1 VILGTKSTFGKG
13 TVQTFLPIQGS
24 SSTDFPKGFGQV
36 KVTIQKFYRIDG
48 STTQLQGV
56 IPDVIVPDVYDGVKQ
71 GESEMNFHLPYDKI
85 KAASYSKYDG
95 SSVTRKAM
103 AVAAAKKR
111 IAVDAHYTKV
121 SARAKELKKFRE
133 SYTWS
138 LNLESY
144 TKQQQAF
151 KEEEKKYQDSS
162 YKPSFA
168 DIVPLSADIQDAGD
182 DESKKAQR
190 TDWLKSFKKD
200 ADLDQA
206 VMILSDLAVTS
217 K

>member
-1 VILGTKSTFGKG
+1 M
-13 TVQTFLPIQGS
+13 
-24 SSTDFPKGFGQV
+24 
-36 KVTIQKFYRIDG
+36 
-48 STTQLQGV
+48 
-56 IPDVIVPDVYDGVKQ
+56 PDVIVPDLYDGVKQ

-85 KAASYSKYDG
+85 GAASYSKYDG
-95 SSVTRKAM
+95 SSVTRKAL

-111 IAVDAHYTKV
+111 IASDAHYTSV

-138 LNLESY
+138 LNLDMY
-144 TKQQQAF
+144 TKQQKAF

-162 YKPSFA
+162 YRPSFT
-168 DIVPLSADIQDAGD
+168 DIVPLNVDIQDAGD
-182 DESKKAQR
+182 DETKKAQR
-190 TDWLKSFKKD
+190 TDWLKSFRKD

-206 VMILSDLAVTS
+206 VMILSDLAVTA